1 MRCWDSKTLASTS
14 LSYQA
19 AAYLVNEGGKL
30 VVEELDLLTLL
41 SPDLLD
47 LRVDLHMEWGQQA
60 LVDGNFLN
68 PSSRADREASTTS
81 STEGAPESTAKAAG
95 TKTRAKTS
103 SSPKAT
109 GSPEAGTLP
118 APGHADGDA
127 LVPPEVVEA
136 SAAEAPRGAAACTPR
151 HGGRAE
157 SSLPDP
163 TYDGRAA
170 AKATGPASDALL
182 SGDHDWRERSKLGVV
197 REKREG
203 PGH

>member
-1 MRCWDSKTLASTS
+1 MRCWDSKTLASTTFS
-14 LSYQA
+14 DQGA
-19 AAYLVNEGGKL
+19 AHLVDEGGKL
-30 VVEELDLLTLL
+30 VVKELDLLTLL

-47 LRVDLHMEWGQQA
+47 LRVNLHVEWGQQA
-60 LVDGNFLN
+60 LVDGDLLN

-81 STEGAPESTAKAAG
+81 STEGAPESTAKAASAE
-95 TKTRAKTS
+95 TRAKTS

-109 GSPEAGTLP
+109 CSPEAGTLP

-136 SAAEAPRGAAACTPR
+136 SAAEAPRGAAACTPG

-157 SSLPDP
+157 SSLLDP
-163 TYDGRAA
+163 TYDGRAT
-170 AKATGPASDALL
+170 AKATGPASHILL
-182 SGDHDWRERSKLGVV
+182 SGDHDWRERSKLRVV
-197 REKREG
+197 REKQEG